1 MQVLQQA
8 FLWSFS
14 CNMQPVQGAAELG
27 AGQLDV
33 ALLRGRCDA
42 SLSAGLCGLGTGNV
56 DLIAFTQWFNRHLAE
71 KAKELFVPMYR
82 FCKTT
87 GQNGRILPN
96 SLLRPAIEAVTGI
109 KLGPARLPLAP
120 ATEAE
125 LDVTLGVLREL
136 GKL

>member
-42 SLSAGLCGLGTGNV
+42 SLSAGLCGLGTGDV
-56 DLIAFTQWFNRHLAE
+56 DLIGIFERGGDETYLALLH
-71 KAKELFVPMYR
+71 AACRGSPSFVTTTRPM
-82 FCKTT
+82 
-87 GQNGRILPN
+87 
-96 SLLRPAIEAVTGI
+96 SSAAI
-109 KLGPARLPLAP
+109 
-120 ATEAE
+120 
-125 LDVTLGVLREL
+125 
-136 GKL
+136 